1 MRTKQDEST
10 HATVTMDDDSTNI
23 QTTSGYVPIVGT
35 PTEPTIPAQP
45 DGASTTEF
53 TISTLDPIAPASS
66 PGTAKKDKTKAF
78 PITITGIVQQSYVA
92 ATNTWTDIP
101 SSEPNPPF
109 TLNIA
114 VSSSP
119 VNVTKDEQFVVLV
132 TNTPNYSTV
141 KVRVLIDFTVGTGA
155 EAKDCQVIVSRAA
168 F

>member
-1 MRTKQDEST
+1 MRTTQEDST
-10 HATVTMDDDSTNI
+10 HATVTMGDDSTNI

-35 PTEPTIPAQP
+35 PTEPTLPAPP

-66 PGTAKKDKTKAF
+66 PGNGKSDKTKAF

-92 ATNTWTDIP
+92 ATSTWTDIP

-109 TLNIA
+109 TLNIV

-141 KVRVLIDFTVGTGA
+141 DVRVLIGFTVGTGA
-155 EAKDCQVIVSRAA
+155 GAENGQVIVSRAA